1 MFYSHSEKIKSMTG
15 VWDNTEMI
23 SHQHN
28 INVHGLVQ
36 IQEQLQ
42 GFVGKFQD
50 QIESLS
56 CSETYM

>member
-1 MFYSHSEKIKSMTG
+1 MTG